1 MFHRSL
7 LLPHSGSKES
17 SLAVNSYRNEYC
29 SIYPYKI
36 QITIILKV
44 FEFSSVIGNLAYKI
58 PATGTVNCMTDLFG
72 ELFFTQLVQCIK
84 LASQCNIL
92 QKATACKFNS
102 DNDLAIRN
110 HHGYCAELDLQILR

>member
-1 MFHRSL
+1 MFQINL
-7 LLPHSGSKES
+7 VLPNSGSKQS
-17 SLAVNSYRNEYC
+17 TSAVNSYTNVYR
-29 SIYPYKI
+29 SIYLYKI
-36 QITIILKV
+36 QITITLKV

-58 PATGTVNCMTDLFG
+58 PATGTVNYMTDLFS
-72 ELFFTQLVQCIK
+72 ELFFTQLIQCIK

>member
-1 MFHRSL
+1 M
-7 LLPHSGSKES
+7 
-17 SLAVNSYRNEYC
+17 NSYKNEYH
-29 SIYPYKI
+29 SIYLYKI
-36 QITIILKV
+36 QITIIIKV
-44 FEFSSVIGNLAYKI
+44 FEFSSVIGNLTYKI
-58 PATGTVNCMTDLFG
+58 PVPGAVNCMTDLFG

-110 HHGYCAELDLQILR
+110 HHGHRAELDLQILR